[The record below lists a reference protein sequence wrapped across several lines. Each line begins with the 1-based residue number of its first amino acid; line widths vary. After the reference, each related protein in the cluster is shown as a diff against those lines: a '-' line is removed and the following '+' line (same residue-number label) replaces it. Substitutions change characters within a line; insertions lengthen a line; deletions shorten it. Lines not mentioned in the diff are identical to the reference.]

1 MPGVR
6 FCRGPLV
13 LDSTSGVTFCAPDAD
28 IPWRASGLRAIPLIR
43 PIPPAKSTG
52 GLVVYLEGQ
61 RAASD
66 VVLAQLESLD
76 RDVIV
81 QGDPDAPNRSTAPAI
96 CAALRREPALP
107 WRPAHMTYFATLTQA
122 LEHLCGDWH
131 ILASCRDSAIMVHEH
146 LRGSSTTVH
155 AGDAVYHIPSKTR
168 CRVVE
173 PPSAVVGKG
182 TSCRLLLDTGK
193 WVPSKLV
200 SPQVVSTP
208 ATLGSGECD
217 TLIILP
223 DVPQC
228 HARPAMQRV
237 RHLIIGIGWH
247 PVAYLSAEDD
257 A

>member
-1 MPGVR
+1 MSRVR

-43 PIPPAKSTG
+43 PMPAAKSTG
-52 GLVVYLEGQ
+52 GLVVYLEGH
-61 RAASD
+61 RAPSD
-66 VVLAQLESLD
+66 VVLSQLESLG

-96 CAALRREPALP
+96 CAALAREPALP
-107 WRPAHMTYFATLTQA
+107 WRPAHMTYFATLTEA
-122 LEHLCGDWH
+122 LKYLHGDWR
-131 ILASCRDSAIMVHEH
+131 ILASCRDSAILVHEH
-146 LRGSSTTVH
+146 MRGSATTVH
-155 AGDAVYHIPSKTR
+155 AGDAVYHVPSKTR

-173 PPSAVVGKG
+173 PEKAEVGKG
-182 TSCRLLLDTGK
+182 TSGRLLLDTGER
-193 WVPSKLV
+193 VPSKLV
-200 SPQVVSTP
+200 FPQVVSTP

-247 PVAYLSAEDD
+247 PVAYLSQED
-257 A
+257 AV